1 MIYKTRPHKQS
12 YNNSVK
18 DAFPVVAVPA
28 IAAISHMWL
37 LSTWKEADETEKLNF
52 SIYLIFKT
60 LNLI

>member
-1 MIYKTRPHKQS
+1 M
-12 YNNSVK
+12 K
-18 DAFPVVAVPA
+18 DAFPVVAIPA
-28 IAAISHMWL
+28 TAAISHMWL